1 METRAAVKYGRVSSK
16 EQEKEGFSIP
26 AQWKLLDRYAE
37 AERFKIAEE
46 FIDIETAKRPGR
58 PGFDKMVKF
67 LKRSPS
73 VRVLIVEKTDRL
85 YRNLKDYVTMD
96 ELDLEIHFV
105 KESVVLSRDSRSSDK
120 FMHGIKVLMAKNYID
135 NLSEE
140 TKKGMLEKAEQAIY
154 PSFAPLGYRNVM
166 GPNGKRIIEPDP
178 DVAPIITQIF
188 QWYAT
193 GQCSI
198 LEVTERVR
206 QAGLVSR
213 GAKKPISKSNIH
225 KLLRKLVYTGDFDW
239 NGKTYRGSHQPLISM
254 GLFDRVQ
261 EILDGRFATKQK
273 VAKHEFPF
281 SGLVSCG
288 HCGCALVAEK
298 KKGKY
303 VYYHCTGNKGKCA
316 EPYARE
322 EVLEECFADLLK
334 GLVFDD
340 EVMDWVTDALHQS
353 HADEKRFRDQSIA
366 RLQAEHGKIQNRLD
380 KLYEDRLDGFIE
392 PAFFERKTQEW
403 RQTQRRLTDQI
414 AEHEDANHDY
424 FKDGVRLL
432 ELSKKAYFL
441 FKKQNQ
447 SEKRKLLD
455 FVCSNSTWKDRTLT
469 VTFRQPFDILAVT
482 NSAWQREKAAGATSS
497 DLRPIWLRR

>member
-26 AQWKLLDRYAE
+26 AQWKLLDRYAK
-37 AERFKIAEE
+37 AERLKVVQE
-46 FIDIETAKRPGR
+46 FVDIEVAKRPGR
-58 PGFDKMVKF
+58 PGFEEMIKF

-178 DVAPIITQIF
+178 DVSSLVTQVF

-193 GQCSI
+193 GQYSI
-198 LEVTERVR
+198 ADVTEMVR

-213 GAKKPISKSNIH
+213 GSKNPVSKSNIH
-225 KLLRKLVYTGDFDW
+225 KLLRKRVYTGDFDW
-239 NGKTYRGSHQPLISM
+239 NGKTYRGSHQPLISL

-261 EILDGRFATKQK
+261 EILDGRFTTKQK
-273 VAKHEFPF
+273 VTKHEFAF

-340 EVMDWVTDALHQS
+340 EVMDWVTEALHQS
-353 HADEKRFRDQSIA
+353 HADEKRFRDEAIA
-366 RLQAEHGKIQNRLD
+366 LLQAEHSKIQNSLD

-392 PAFFERKTQEW
+392 PAFFERKTHEW
-403 RQTQRRLTDQI
+403 RQTQRRLADQI

-455 FVCSNSTWKDRTLT
+455 FVCSNSIWKDRTLT
-469 VTFRQPFDILAVT
+469 ATFRQPFDILAVT
-482 NSAWQREKAAGATSS
+482 NTVWQNEKAARANSS